1 MEQSS
6 FFSRAAGT
14 VVNPLSKAV
23 GSMRDVLEQHTGES
37 DEQQL
42 LENMLQLFVL
52 VLRADGDISSMEQQA
67 VATLVRDTYGAA
79 ASNKLQQMIGAETK
93 PDLEAVCS
101 GLSSLS
107 EEEKETLLRALF
119 VAAFADN
126 SFAGDEERVLRNIA
140 HGLGVSDEAF
150 DREAKAA
157 LEQHNRRMKLVRSST
172 GLVASVV
179 VIGLFILAATFL
191 KSVLFGLI
199 LAYFFLPLQTRYTD
213 SFLNNGLVARLFGLA
228 NTIFVKPF
236 GWIIRTVRGV
246 FRRNP
251 EPEPKPETE
260 EERTEAAISKA
271 CNATV
276 LTVAFS
282 MLAVGLGMVALAFTV
297 SPKEIKTDDALAQLA
312 GIVGKAGKLPV
323 VGDEA
328 KELSEK
334 LKDPKFLPQLKEQ
347 LMARASADEE
357 TKRSLMGGATKALG
371 AIVGLLGTLGNLLLS
386 TLMSLFFFS
395 FFLGKMATFHH
406 RHGGDVKE
414 GDYLVQSLFE
424 TSWLPTTSE
433 ETLKSA
439 ADVINEVFFK
449 LKTWVRGYLWIIII
463 ETLIYI
469 TAFLLLGVPYAIPL
483 GMIAGMTVLLPFLGP
498 LISLALTVGVCLVSG
513 HADVTLCLTLVGV
526 YFVMNSIIEQLFL
539 YPAFVGE
546 ALGLNILETLIVVLL
561 GGLFAGLAGM
571 IFAVPVAS
579 VLKFLIPRLYQ
590 SMRAGDEL
598 ALPETE
604 TNEAAEPA

>member
-6 FFSRAAGT
+6 FLSRAAGT

-23 GSMRDVLEQHTGES
+23 GSMREVLEHHTGES

-52 VLRADGDISSMEQQA
+52 VLQADGAISAMEQQA
-67 VATLVRDTYGAA
+67 VATLVRDTYGEAA
-79 ASNKLQQMIGAETK
+79 ANKLQQMIGAESK
-93 PDLEAVCS
+93 PKLDEVCA
-101 GLSSLS
+101 GLVSLT

-126 SFAGDEERVLRNIA
+126 AFAKDEERILRDVA
-140 HGLGVSDEAF
+140 RGLGLSDEVF
-150 DREAKAA
+150 DREAKEA

-172 GLVASVV
+172 GLIASVV
-179 VIGLFILAATFL
+179 VIGIFILAATFL

-213 SFLNNGLVARLFGLA
+213 SFLNNGLAARLFGLA
-228 NTIFVKPF
+228 NLVFVKPF
-236 GWIIRTVRGV
+236 AWVIRTVRGA

-251 EPEPKPETE
+251 ESEPPPESE
-260 EERTEAAISKA
+260 EQRTQAAISKA

-276 LTVAFS
+276 LTVAVT
-282 MLAVGLGMVALAFTV
+282 LLVLGLGLVVLAFTV
-297 SPKEIKTDDALAQLA
+297 SPKEIKTEDAMAQLA
-312 GIVGKAGKLPV
+312 GMVGKAENFPV

-328 KELSEK
+328 KRLSEK

-347 LMARASADEE
+347 LMARASTDDEA
-357 TKRSLMGGATKALG
+357 KKSLMGGITKALG
-371 AIVGLLGTLGNLLLS
+371 AVVGVLGALGNLMLNSLIY
-386 TLMSLFFFS
+386 LFFFS
-395 FFLGKMATFHH
+395 FFLGKLAAFHH

-439 ADVINEVFFK
+439 ADVVNEVFYK

-463 ETLIYI
+463 ETAIYI
-469 TAFLLLGVPYAIPL
+469 TAFLLLGIPYAIPL
-483 GMIAGMTVLLPFLGP
+483 GMVAGMTVLLPFLGP
-498 LISLALTVGVCLVSG
+498 LISLVLTIGVCLVSG
-513 HADVTLCLTLVGV
+513 HADVTLCLTLAGV

-579 VLKFLIPRLYQ
+579 VLKFLVPRLYQ
-590 SMRAGDEL
+590 SMRAGNEL
-598 ALPETE
+598 TLPGEE
-604 TNEAAEPA
+604 ESEPKPA